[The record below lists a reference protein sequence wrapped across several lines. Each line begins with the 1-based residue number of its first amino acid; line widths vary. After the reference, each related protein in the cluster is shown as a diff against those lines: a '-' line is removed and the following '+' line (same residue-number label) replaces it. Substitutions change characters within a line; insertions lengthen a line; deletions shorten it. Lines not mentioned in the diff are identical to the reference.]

1 MSSRGT
7 FAGLDL
13 IDGSSTTQPDA
24 GKVLI
29 HGSQGSGKSRFAS
42 SIAMTGKTLYIDLP
56 GEKGVRAFQ
65 GDPWAKNI
73 DVIRPESITDFDT
86 LFYEL
91 SAGKHPYVAVVIDSI
106 TSLQKMAMRYM
117 LGHSETAVREIRQ
130 GTAPADL
137 QTWGR
142 TLDIMTDTATFWFGL
157 ADGDRERPMHVIM
170 TAQTK
175 VSENEV
181 TGVISRQPDVQ
192 RGAMQIMNAA
202 PDYVLFTDLEAQ
214 DEVDDDGE
222 FIYRHVV
229 RFGADPEYRT
239 KGRVPRQ
246 LRGKMPKVL
255 GRKSEPTLGQLA
267 RVLKWGGA
275 SVPTK
280 TKTSAKAA
288 GGGESGKAAPA
299 TKGKE
304 N

>member
-1 MSSRGT
+1 MSTNRGR
-7 FAGLDL
+7 FAGLEL
-13 IDGSSTTQPDA
+13 IDGSSTVKPDA

-29 HGSQGSGKSRFAS
+29 HGPQGSGKSRFAS

-73 DVIRPESITDFDT
+73 DVIRPESITDFDK
-86 LFYEL
+86 LFYTLAE
-91 SAGKHPYVAVVIDSI
+91 GDHEYDAVVIDSI
-106 TSLQKMAMRYM
+106 TSLQKMAMRYL

-142 TLDIMTDTATFWFGL
+142 ALDIMTDTATFWFGL
-157 ADGDRERPMHVIM
+157 ADGDREKPMHVIM

-202 PDYVLFTDLEAQ
+202 PDYVMYADFEASEDFD
-214 DEVDDDGE
+214 DEGE
-222 FIYRHVV
+222 VEYRHVV

-239 KGRVPRQ
+239 KGRVPRA

-267 RVLKWGGA
+267 RVLGWGGA
-275 SVPTK
+275 TASK
-280 TKTSAKAA
+280 KKTSAKKA
-288 GGGESGKAAPA
+288 GGGEGGNAAPA
-299 TKGKE
+299 TMKGKE
-304 N
+304 